1 MPLQRRSKIAL
12 AVAALIVGLPVIA
25 LIAVLTFDWNRA
37 RPWLNGQISTAIG
50 RPFAIAG
57 TLALSWNREDEPLS
71 AGEPAWHDRLPW
83 PHLIAKDVHIGNP
96 PAMKAPPA
104 GGGKPAVAMP
114 ADMASAAQFSFS
126 LNPFAL
132 LFKTI
137 TIPVLRFDAPVVYL
151 QRDADGKNNWT
162 FGSDEQPSA
171 WTLDVRRVVFTKGS
185 VRYIDA
191 ATRADI
197 VADVDTINA
206 DPAYGVSWKLHGTY
220 NGEPVTG
227 GGKAG
232 AVLSLE
238 RQTTPYP
245 LAADIRVGNHTAL
258 AVSGTLTRPT
268 DLAALDMRLKVSGPS
283 MARLYGLTG
292 LVLPETPPFTTEGHL
307 SAALGRDNS
316 HWTYDKFTGKV
327 GSSDING
334 RLEYQSKQPRG
345 LLSGTINSRLLVFHD
360 LGPLIGADSNASKT
374 ARGVAAVQPSDRV
387 LPVETFRTERWT
399 TIDTDVNYTAG
410 QITRDKDLP
419 ISNLSTHIVM
429 QGGVLTLQ
437 PLNFDIAGGKLAS
450 NIRLDGSGKIDP
462 HAIRAELKASVR
474 HLEIQQL
481 FPKLPNIEASVGEV
495 NGDAALSATGNSV
508 ASLLGSSNGEAR
520 TLIDHGQVSKL
531 LLEEM
536 GLNVG
541 NIVLTKLFGDK
552 PVKLNCMAT
561 DFVVNNGLMQT
572 RRFIV
577 DTDEAVLNVSGTIN
591 LADERLDL
599 TLNPDTKSLRIF
611 SLRSPLYVRGTFGQ
625 PSVSIDKGVLAAR
638 AGGAVALAVLAPVA
652 ALFPLIN
659 TGPGKDSPC
668 AALLAEAR
676 IKPVAPEP
684 GKSVNQRAA
693 KKPAVR

>member
-1 MPLQRRSKIAL
+1 MPLQRRTRIGLGL
-12 AVAALIVGLPVIA
+12 AAIIVGVPVVA
-25 LIAVLTFDWNRA
+25 LIALLTFDWNRA
-37 RPWLNGQISTAIG
+37 KPWLTEQISTAIG

-57 TLALSWNREDEPLS
+57 TLALNWEREPL
-71 AGEPAWHDRLPW
+71 PAQQSGWRDWMPW
-83 PHLIAKDVHIGNP
+83 PHLVAKDVHIGNP
-96 PAMKAPPA
+96 PAMKAPQ
-104 GGGKPAVAMP
+104 

-132 LFKTI
+132 LSKTI
-137 TIPVLRFDAPVVYL
+137 TVPVLRFEAPVLYL

-162 FGSDEQPSA
+162 FGNNDRPSA
-171 WTLDVRRVVFTKGS
+171 WTLDVQRIVFTKGS
-185 VRYIDA
+185 VRYVDA
-191 ATRADI
+191 NTRADI
-197 VADVDTINA
+197 RADIDTINA
-206 DPAYGVSWKLHGTY
+206 DPSYGVSWTLHGTY
-220 NGEPVTG
+220 NGEMVTG

-232 AVLSLE
+232 AVLSLQ

-245 LAADIRVGNHTAL
+245 LAADIRVGKNTEL
-258 AVSGTLTRPT
+258 AVSGTVTRPA
-268 DLAALDMRLKVSGPS
+268 DLAALDMRLKVAGPS

-307 SAALGRDNS
+307 SASLGPDSS

-345 LLSGTINSRLLVFHD
+345 LLSGAIHSHLLVFHD

-374 ARGVAAVQPSDRV
+374 ARGVSTVQPSDRV
-387 LPVETFRTERWT
+387 LPVEMFRTDRWT
-399 TIDTDVNYTAG
+399 TIDTDVHYTAD

-419 ISNLSTHIVM
+419 ISNLTTHILM
-429 QGGVLTLQ
+429 QDGVLTLQ
-437 PLNFDIAGGKLAS
+437 PLNFDIAGGKLSS
-450 NIRLDGSGKIDP
+450 NIRLDGSGKINP

-474 HLEIQQL
+474 HLQIQQV

-508 ASLLGSSNGEAR
+508 ASLLGASNGEAR

-541 NIVLTKLFGDK
+541 NVVLSKLFGDK
-552 PVKLNCMAT
+552 AVKLNCMAT

-577 DTDEAVLNVSGTIN
+577 DTDAAVLNVSGTIN

-599 TLNPDTKSLRIF
+599 TLHPDTKGLRIF

-652 ALFPLIN
+652 ALLPLIN
-659 TGPGKDSPC
+659 TGPDKDSPC
-668 AALLAEAR
+668 AALLADAR
-676 IKPVAPEP
+676 IKPVAPAP
-684 GKSVNQRAA
+684 GQSMS
-693 KKPAVR
+693 KPVKLKPTTH